1 MVRCATELALPTMKH
16 AQLVVT
22 VARETPSTEVLGI
35 TVTSDKAVPAELGVS
50 RAQLTAA
57 GFDGKI
63 GQTLVVPASGKT
75 VMIAVGVGAG
85 NSATAHDLRNA
96 AAALARAASKHGSLS
111 TTLAAVGKGDRAE
124 VAQAVTEGLMLAS
137 HRYAALK
144 SDENFASKLKSAV
157 LVVDAKSLGA
167 VANGSRRGSV
177 IGEAVCMARDF
188 ANMPPAHLTAKMFAD
203 HAQRIASETGLRV
216 EVYDKDRLLA
226 MGCGGIIGVNRG
238 SVNPP
243 RMVKLSYRPGKS
255 VVKGKSASKGKKSS
269 LPHLIMVGK
278 GVMYDSGG
286 ISLKPSNPSH
296 AQMKADMSGA
306 AAVLATMS
314 TLKALGCKNQVT
326 AYLMCTDNLPSGS
339 AMAMGDVLTI
349 RNKKTVEIHN
359 TDAEG
364 RLILADG
371 LSLAAEQKPDAIV
384 DIATLTGACAAALGP
399 KMSGVMGN
407 NEKFI
412 EQVLEASK
420 VVDEDVWQLPLE
432 RSYRRMLDSYI
443 ADMKNVGGGEA
454 GAITAALFLDEF
466 TDGLPWAHLD
476 IAGPMWAEADAGWL
490 QRGATGYGTRLLV
503 NLAENFRRR

>member
-1 MVRCATELALPTMKH
+1 
-16 AQLVVT
+16 
-22 VARETPSTEVLGI
+22 
-35 TVTSDKAVPAELGVS
+35 
-50 RAQLTAA
+50 
-57 GFDGKI
+57 
-63 GQTLVVPASGKT
+63 
-75 VMIAVGVGAG
+75 
-85 NSATAHDLRNA
+85 
-96 AAALARAASKHGSLS
+96 
-111 TTLAAVGKGDRAE
+111 
-124 VAQAVTEGLMLAS
+124 
-137 HRYAALK
+137 
-144 SDENFASKLKSAV
+144 
-157 LVVDAKSLGA
+157 
-167 VANGSRRGSV
+167 
-177 IGEAVCMARDF
+177 
-188 ANMPPAHLTAKMFAD
+188 
-203 HAQRIASETGLRV
+203 
-216 EVYDKDRLLA
+216 VYDKDRLLA

-255 VVKGKSASKGKKSS
+255 AAKGKSAGKGKKSS

-286 ISLKPSNPSH
+286 INLKPRNPSH
-296 AQMKADMSGA
+296 AMMKADMSGA

-412 EQVLEASK
+412 DQVLEASK

-476 IAGPMWAEADAGWL
+476 IAGPMWADADAGWL

>member
-1 MVRCATELALPTMKH
+1 MKH
-16 AQLVVT
+16 SQLVVT
-22 VARETPSTEVLGI
+22 VARETPTAEAVGI
-35 TVTSDKAVPAELGVS
+35 PVTSDKAVPAELGVS
-50 RAQLTAA
+50 RSQLTAA
-57 GFDGKI
+57 GFEGKV
-63 GQTLVVPASGKT
+63 GQTLVVPSSGKAT
-75 VMIAVGVGAG
+75 LIAVGVGEG

-96 AAALARAASKHGSLS
+96 AAALARAASKHVSLS
-111 TTLAAVGKGDRAE
+111 TTLAGIGRGDRAE
-124 VAQAVTEGLMLAS
+124 VAQAVTEGLMLAT

-144 SDENFASKLKSAV
+144 SDKSFASKLKSAV
-157 LVVDAKSLGA
+157 LVVEAKALGA
-167 VANGSRRGSV
+167 AANGSRRGTV

-203 HAQRIASETGLRV
+203 RAQLIASESGLKV
-216 EVYDKDRLLA
+216 EVFDKDKLLA

-243 RMVKLSYRPGKS
+243 RMVKLSYRPSKS
-255 VVKGKSASKGKKSS
+255 VLKGKSAGKGKKSS

-306 AAVLATMS
+306 AAVLSAMS

-339 AMAMGDVLTI
+339 AMAMGDVLTM

-371 LSLAAEQKPDAIV
+371 LSLAAEQEPDAIV
-384 DIATLTGACAAALGP
+384 DIATLTGSCAAALGS

-407 NEKFI
+407 NARFI
-412 EQVLEASK
+412 DQVKEASK
-420 VVDEDVWQLPLE
+420 AVDEDVWELPLE

-466 TDGLPWAHLD
+466 TGGHPWAHLD
-476 IAGPMWAEADAGWL
+476 IAGPMWSETDSGWL
-490 QRGATGYGTRLLV
+490 QRGATAHGTRLLV

>member
-1 MVRCATELALPTMKH
+1 MKH

-22 VARETPSTEVLGI
+22 VARETPVTEVVGVP
-35 TVTSDKAVPAELGVS
+35 VTSDKSVPAELGVS
-50 RAQLTAA
+50 RAQLAAA
-57 GFDGKI
+57 GFDGKV
-63 GQTLVVPASGKT
+63 GQTLVVPSSGKT
-75 VMIAVGVGAG
+75 VLVAVGVGAG

-96 AAALARAASKHGSLS
+96 AAALARTASKHGSLS
-111 TTLAAVGKGDRAE
+111 TTLAAAGRGDRAE
-124 VAQAVTEGLMLAS
+124 IAQAVTEGLLLAS
-137 HRYAALK
+137 HRYGALK
-144 SDENFASKLKSAV
+144 SDKTFVSKLKSAV
-157 LVVDAKSLGA
+157 LVVDSKSLGA

-188 ANMPPAHLTAKMFAD
+188 ANMPPAYLTAKIFAD
-203 HAQRIASETGLRV
+203 RAQQIASETGLRV

-243 RMVKLSYRPGKS
+243 RMVKLSYRPGKAAL
-255 VVKGKSASKGKKSS
+255 KGKPGGKGKKSS

-286 ISLKPSNPSH
+286 ISLKPSDPSH

-339 AMAMGDVLTI
+339 AMAMGDVLTM

-371 LSLAAEQKPDAIV
+371 LSLAAEQEPDAIV
-384 DIATLTGACAAALGP
+384 DIATLTGACARALGP

-407 NEKFI
+407 NSRFVQ
-412 EQVLEASK
+412 QVLEAGSTT
-420 VVDEDVWQLPLE
+420 DEQVWELPLE
-432 RSYRRMLDSYI
+432 RSYRRLLDSYI
-443 ADMKNVGGGEA
+443 ADMKNVGGPDA

-466 TDGLPWAHLD
+466 TGGFPWAHID
-476 IAGPMWAEADAGWL
+476 IAGPMWADADAGWL
-490 QRGATGYGTRLLV
+490 QRGATGYGTRLLI
-503 NLAENFRRR
+503 NLAESFRRR